1 MVFPTISVSKKI
13 YIASGLAIS
22 MIAGLIVNDY
32 LAQAAI
38 TDAEGVVQREQII
51 FDGIAQA
58 EKTLLQLQIYL
69 RDISLADTPDELD
82 KALSQIAP
90 VSEAG
95 QRGLDESIRIAMK
108 PDVLKDIQTSLKEY
122 AKASTVVANYVR
134 DNNFTN
140 LKQLDAFRAQS
151 TVPISTAAKKAID
164 ASITNAK
171 HFTQEAKDR
180 LAETKVKQRW
190 ISDLIEFSILGV
202 LLLTAFVLWRSVIKP
217 IKDLTDATVRLSQ
230 GDTNVSFTLANQ
242 RDEIGMMYAALETFR
257 DATVANAQLQKE
269 AEEMRQRTDAER
281 QAAQALAEAQAD
293 ERLRVAT
300 GGLARG
306 LKLLANG
313 DLSFQLE
320 EKFSPEFEPLRLDF
334 NQSVKQLNDT
344 LSAVSQSIA
353 LIDTGS
359 NEIAVGANQLSKRT
373 EQQAASLEETAAAVE
388 EITSNVKN
396 STQRTQD
403 ARQVASQAK
412 LSANESSEVVA
423 LAEEAMK
430 RIEGSSQQISNIIGV
445 IDEIAFQTN
454 LLALNAGVEAARA
467 GEAGKGFAVVAQEV
481 RELAQRSATAAK
493 EIKALIQNSTGEVSS
508 GVDLVRKTGETLRT
522 IGSLIVEMNAHMDV
536 IALSAKEQF
545 TGLSEVNQAVS
556 SMDQTTQQNAAMV
569 EESSAAS
576 NALMDEVAKLRGLI
590 AQFSLATSRHKH
602 KEDDVVLAAR
612 NPKASTARPD
622 HRVTAPAPRLRA
634 VGQGRSAGES
644 WEEF

>member
-1 MVFPTISVSKKI
+1 MPIVSMTVSKKI
-13 YIASGLAIS
+13 YVASGLAIS

-32 LAQAAI
+32 LAQKAI
-38 TDAEGVVQREQII
+38 TNAEEVVQREQII

-58 EKTLLQLQIYL
+58 EKTLLKLQIYL
-69 RDISLADTPDELD
+69 RDICLADTSEELD
-82 KALSQIAP
+82 RALSQVAP

-108 PDVLKDIQTSLKEY
+108 PDVLKDIQTSLKDY
-122 AKASTVVANYVR
+122 AKATTVVADYVR
-134 DNNFTN
+134 SNNFTN
-140 LKQLDAFRAQS
+140 LKQLDAVRAQS

-171 HFTQEAKDR
+171 GFTQEAKDA
-180 LAETKVKQRW
+180 LSETKTAQRW
-190 ISDLIEFSILGV
+190 ISDLIKYSILSV
-202 LLLTAFVLWRSVIKP
+202 LVLTAVILRRSVIKP
-217 IKDLTDATVRLSQ
+217 IKDLIEATVRLSQ
-230 GDTNVSFTLANQ
+230 GETNVSFPLANQ

-269 AEEMRQRTDAER
+269 TEEMRQRTEAER

-300 GGLARG
+300 SGLARG
-306 LKLLANG
+306 LKLLASGELN
-313 DLSFQLE
+313 FQLD

-334 NQSVKQLNDT
+334 NQSVHQLNDT

-388 EITSNVKN
+388 QITSNVKN
-396 STQRTQD
+396 STQRTED

-412 LSANESSEVVA
+412 LSANKSSEVVA

-430 RIEGSSQQISNIIGV
+430 RIEDSSQKISNIIGV

-522 IGSLIVEMNAHMDV
+522 IGSLIVEMNAHMDA

-545 TGLSEVNQAVS
+545 TGLSEVNEAVT

-576 NALMDEVAKLRGLI
+576 NALMGEVSKLRGLI
-590 AQFSLATSRHKH
+590 AQFSLATNRPGH
-602 KEDDVVLAAR
+602 KEGDAVLAVR
-612 NPKASTARPD
+612 NPKASPSRSDQRT
-622 HRVTAPAPRLRA
+622 TAPVPRLRA
-634 VGQGRSAGES
+634 VGQGRSSGES
-644 WEEF
+644 WEDF